1 MAYSISKKSKSKES
15 IMMDRLI
22 DEFESPIEYDFPSP
36 PKSKPKS
43 VKKKYESTID
53 KYFITVIA
61 KKLGQLQLSL
71 DQIKQLEKY
80 VDQQRLLNNIEDV
93 VALDFLLK
101 NIKNTKSLTVAII
114 ESKIKLR
121 NLTSKMR
128 KGKGTKRR
136 RITRNKKTVK
146 GKKKLQKKKKVSYF
160 ISTPL

>member
-146 GKKKLQKKKKVSYF
+146 GKKKPRKKTYRRKRR
-160 ISTPL
+160 